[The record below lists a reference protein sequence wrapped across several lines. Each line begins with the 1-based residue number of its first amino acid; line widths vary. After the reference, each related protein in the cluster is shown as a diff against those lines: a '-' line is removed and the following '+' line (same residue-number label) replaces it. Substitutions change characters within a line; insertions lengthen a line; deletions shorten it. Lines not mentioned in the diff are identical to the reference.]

1 MTQRVF
7 LLLMMPMCRM
17 GWWWWRWR
25 KRSDRKL
32 MCPALFHGMYW
43 GHAWRLWAEFGT
55 GNLRDTKQDCLL
67 LHHEGRCT
75 RKTTEL
81 NCFICSSL
89 LTVSR
94 DWPALSWFRKWWVEL
109 FWWQQNEHIFEVGLY
124 SVAFL
129 SSHTKMGLMI
139 ISWLA
144 AVICSRRMRRWNL
157 GPYTLRCFSQFG
169 LPCQYLSTALRTHFS
184 DRLSSVLAVDCVSK

>member
-1 MTQRVF
+1 MNKVRISLVNDADVPNGMMMMMMEEMWQEADVPCFIPWDVLRTRMEAGGRVWNWE
-7 LLLMMPMCRM
+7 PRNT
-17 GWWWWRWR
+17 
-25 KRSDRKL
+25 KL
-32 MCPALFHGMYW
+32 YCF
-43 GHAWRLWAEFGT
+43 
-55 GNLRDTKQDCLL
+55 L

-75 RKTTEL
+75 RKMIEV

-89 LTVSR
+89 FPVTR

-109 FWWQQNEHIFEVGLY
+109 FWWQQNEHILEVGLY

-144 AVICSRRMRRWNL
+144 AVICSRRTRRWNL

-169 LPCQYLSTALRTHFS
+169 LPCQYLSTALRTHLVT
-184 DRLSSVLAVDCVSK
+184 DSVVS